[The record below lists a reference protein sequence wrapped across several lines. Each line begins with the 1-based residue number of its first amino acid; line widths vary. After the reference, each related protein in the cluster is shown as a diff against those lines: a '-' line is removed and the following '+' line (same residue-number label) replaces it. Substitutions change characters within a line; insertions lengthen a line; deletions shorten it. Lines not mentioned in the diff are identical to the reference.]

1 MSTKPEPRSIA
12 DGLPDR
18 PQGDQAAPAEVSS
31 SAEGAKKR
39 PIRVF
44 HESAGAVVIID
55 GACLVLQ
62 RGDEWIFPKG
72 HLESGEAPDQ
82 AAVREVREETG
93 LDVRI
98 ICSLGA
104 TRYAFDTDGED
115 AHRKRVHWFLAE
127 RVGGSV
133 RPESKFSQAVLLD
146 RADVDRVVT
155 HEADRTIAH
164 KAFEALELE
173 PLSPRE
179 WGAGLDA
186 DARSRATGDQ
196 QFPSVVEVVVEV
208 SRGSRNKYEWDER
221 HAVLRLDRVLSSAVY
236 YNFNYAYV
244 VDTRGEDGDHTDAL
258 LLVDEPIFPGCHVT
272 ARPVGGLRM
281 SDESGDD
288 FKVLCVAVGDPLYQ
302 HVRRLD
308 QIEPHRLREIEN
320 FFATYKLLERK
331 DVDVVGWLDADRAA
345 EVLLADR
352 RRFREERQQVQGSDS
367 QVTGDWSG

>member
-12 DGLPDR
+12 DGHPDR
-18 PQGDQAAPAEVSS
+18 PQGDQTAPAEVRS
-31 SAEGAKKR
+31 SAEGGRKR

-72 HLESGEAPDQ
+72 HLESGETPDQ

-93 LDVRI
+93 LDVRVI
-98 ICSLGA
+98 RSLGA
-104 TRYAFDTDGED
+104 TRYAFDTDGAD
-115 AHRKRVHWFLAE
+115 ANRKRVHWFLAE
-127 RVGGSV
+127 QINKSV
-133 RPESKFSQAVLLD
+133 RPESTFSQAVLVD

-155 HEADRTIAH
+155 HEADRTLAH

-173 PLSPRE
+173 RRSPGER
-179 WGAGLDA
+179 GAGPDA
-186 DARSRATGDQ
+186 DAQWRAAVDQ
-196 QFPSVVEVVVEV
+196 QFPSVIEVVVAV
-208 SRGSRNKYEWDER
+208 PRGSRNRYEWDER
-221 HAVLRLDRVLSSAVY
+221 AAVLRLDRVLSSAASC
-236 YNFNYAYV
+236 NFDYAYV
-244 VDTRGEDGDHTDAL
+244 VDTRGEGGDHTGAL

-272 ARPVGGLRM
+272 ARPVGGLET
-281 SDESGDD
+281 SDESGGDV
-288 FKVLCVAVGDPLYQ
+288 KVLCVAVGDPLYQ
-302 HVRRLD
+302 HVRRWD

-320 FFATYKLLERK
+320 CVATDKLLERR

-352 RRFREERQQVQGSDS
+352 RRFREERQHVQGGDS
-367 QVTGDWSG
+367 QVAGD